1 MYDRNHITITLQFMF
16 YIILNSTSYY
26 MICGIHVGYTITYIA
41 YYNYHI
47 YKGHTQLISKHNTYT
62 YIHDRMSSY
71 SEREESNSV
80 LRDENLTR
88 YQLH

>member
-1 MYDRNHITITLQFMF
+1 MF

-26 MICGIHVGYTITYIA
+26 MICGIHVGHTITYIV
-41 YYNYHI
+41 YI

>member
-1 MYDRNHITITLQFMF
+1 MLH
-16 YIILNSTSYY
+16 IILNSTSHY
-26 MICGIHVGYTITYIA
+26 MICGIHVGLTITYIA

-62 YIHDRMSSY
+62 HIYDRMSSY

-80 LRDENLTR
+80 LSDENLTR

>member
-1 MYDRNHITITLQFMF
+1 MF
-16 YIILNSTSYY
+16 YIIPNSTSYY
-26 MICGIHVGYTITYIA
+26 MICGIHVGHTITYIA

-47 YKGHTQLISKHNTYT
+47 YKGHTQLISKQNTYT
-62 YIHDRMSSY
+62 YIYDRMSSY